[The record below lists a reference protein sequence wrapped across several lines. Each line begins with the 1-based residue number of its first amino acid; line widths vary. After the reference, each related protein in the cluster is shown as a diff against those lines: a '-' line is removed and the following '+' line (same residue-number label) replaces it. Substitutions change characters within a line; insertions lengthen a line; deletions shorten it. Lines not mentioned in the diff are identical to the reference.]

1 MSETRRGNEERAI
14 QFAAGEV
21 RLADDGERTLEG
33 YAAVFDQPY
42 DMGRFEE
49 IISPGAFAR
58 SLESRADVRALI
70 DHDPAKV
77 IGRSKAG
84 TLDLEE
90 DDHGLR
96 VRIRLADT
104 TEAGDLAKKIERRD
118 IDAMSIGF
126 TAKRQRWAK
135 DGERRIRFL
144 DDVDLF
150 DVSAV
155 AFPASPTTEIALRSL
170 AQQLEAESDQSED
183 MARRYRL
190 MLASMR
196 RFE

>member
-14 QFAAGEV
+14 QFAGGEV
-21 RLADDGERTLEG
+21 RFSDDGGRTLEG

-170 AQQLEAESDQSED
+170 AQQLEAESDQGED

-190 MLASMR
+190 MLAAMR